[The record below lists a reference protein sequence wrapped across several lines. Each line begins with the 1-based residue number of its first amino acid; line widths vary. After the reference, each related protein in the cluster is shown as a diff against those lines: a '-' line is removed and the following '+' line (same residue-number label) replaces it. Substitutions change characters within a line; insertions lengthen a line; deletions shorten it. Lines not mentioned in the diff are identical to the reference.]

1 MNTFKALGI
10 NDSLVDLLAHQGI
23 KTPSPIQSMT
33 IPTIL
38 DGTDVIAQAQTGTGK
53 TLAFLLP
60 IFQTINLDSREVQG
74 LIVTP
79 TRELALQITEEAN
92 KLAGDSEI
100 GILCV
105 YGGQDL
111 KKQLKKLDKGIHLI
125 IATPGRLLDH
135 LHRETIVLD
144 HLKALVLDEADQ
156 MLLIGFKQE
165 VELILKRTN
174 RNKQSMCF
182 SATLD
187 KHVKKLA
194 YKFMNN
200 PVEIQAQSEN
210 VTLDVI
216 RQKVI
221 LATDRSKQEALIKE
235 LEATNPFLGIIFC
248 RTKRRADKLEGDMT
262 RLKMSVNKLHGD
274 MSQSARQ
281 HVMKSF
287 RDAKFQFLVTT
298 DVAARGIDVTGITH
312 IYNYDI
318 PETPDSYIHR
328 IGRTGRM
335 GDDGAAITFISPKDK
350 PLLVA
355 IENAIGKK
363 LPVTEHK
370 SEHFDN
376 VSDMKDKMHH
386 VRVEKKH
393 VPKKG
398 HRSRR

>member
-10 NDSLVDLLAHQGI
+10 DDSLVELLTRQGI
-23 KTPSPIQSMT
+23 KTPSPIQALT

-60 IFQTINLDSREVQG
+60 MFQRIDLASNKVQG
-74 LIVTP
+74 LIITP

-92 KLAGDSEI
+92 KLAGESGI

-111 KKQLKKLDKGIHLI
+111 KKQFKKLERGIHII
-125 IATPGRLLDH
+125 IATPGRLIDH
-135 LHRETIVLD
+135 LHRETISLD
-144 HLKALVLDEADQ
+144 HLKILVLDEADQ

-165 VELILKRTN
+165 IELILKRTN
-174 RNKQSMCF
+174 KNKQSLCF

-187 KHVKKLA
+187 SNVKKLA
-194 YKFMNN
+194 YRFMNN
-200 PVEIQAQSEN
+200 PIEMKAESES

-216 RQKVI
+216 KQKVI

-235 LEATNPFLGIIFC
+235 LQATNPFLGIIFC
-248 RTKRRADKLEGDMT
+248 RTKRRVDKLEGDMT

-274 MSQSARQ
+274 MSQSSRQ
-281 HVMKSF
+281 QVMKTF

-318 PETPDSYIHR
+318 PETSDGYIHR

-335 GDDGAAITFISPKDK
+335 GDEGAAITFISPKDK
-350 PLLVA
+350 ALLLT
-355 IENAIGKK
+355 IEKAIGKK
-363 LPVTEHK
+363 LPITEHK

-376 VSDMKDKMHH
+376 VSDQNEKMHH
-386 VRVEKKH
+386 VRTEKKH
-393 VPKKG
+393 TPKGKG
-398 HRSRR
+398 RRR